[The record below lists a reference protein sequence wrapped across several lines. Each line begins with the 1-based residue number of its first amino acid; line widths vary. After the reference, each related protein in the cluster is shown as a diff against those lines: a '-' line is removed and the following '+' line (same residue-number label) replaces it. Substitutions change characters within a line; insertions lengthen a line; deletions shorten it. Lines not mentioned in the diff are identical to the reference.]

1 MRLKELRLK
10 KGVFQKE
17 VAEAIGYST
26 AVYCH
31 YERGRREPNIQTLK
45 LLSKYFDVSIDYIV
59 GND

>member
-10 KGVFQKE
+10 KGVFQKD

-26 AVYCH
+26 ATYCH
-31 YERGRREPNIQTLK
+31 YEIGRLEPNITTLK
-45 LLSKYFDVSIDYIV
+45 TLSKYYEVSIDYIV